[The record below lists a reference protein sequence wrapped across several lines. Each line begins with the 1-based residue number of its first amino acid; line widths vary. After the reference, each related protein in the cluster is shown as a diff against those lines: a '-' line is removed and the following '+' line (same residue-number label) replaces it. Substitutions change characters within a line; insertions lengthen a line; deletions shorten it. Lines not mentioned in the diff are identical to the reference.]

1 MLTLSIDQVY
11 KVSKQTEYMCY
22 HNIVFNILKLV
33 LLIILTVTIQKVDL
47 KLIDKR
53 YTTTI
58 SKQEM

>member
-1 MLTLSIDQVY
+1 MY
-11 KVSKQTEYMCY
+11 Y

-33 LLIILTVTIQKVDL
+33 LLIIFTVTIQKVDL
-47 KLIDKR
+47 KLSDKR